1 MAASLDLQE
10 EKDEQNSWQ
19 KFIWPANKTKLVY
32 VTSCSN
38 SRAGIY
44 IKETYSLIMTQ

>member
-10 EKDEQNSWQ
+10 EKDGQNSWQ